1 MLLTCWEIRILP
13 EFYACLSGSPRGM
26 REDSSG
32 LRARLQVQEL
42 RLHNS
47 KRPRYSLSISS
58 KPHSNSLIFSFSSM
72 QQGKITKYTPFP
84 QIDLPDRQW
93 PGRIITKPPIWTSV
107 DLRDGNQALA
117 IPMTV
122 DEKVEMFELLVRIGF
137 KEIEVG
143 FPSASETEFKF
154 IRRLVDE
161 NRIPEDVTVQVLVQ
175 AREHLIRRTFESLEG
190 VSNAIVHLYNS
201 TSPVQ
206 RRVTFNKSKEEIKQI
221 AVEGTRMVKRL
232 VPTIP
237 DTHVRM
243 EYSPE
248 SFSDTEVEYA
258 LEVCEA
264 VMEEW
269 GPTVENKIVLNLP
282 ATVEVAT
289 PNVHADQI
297 EWFCRNLKERNK
309 AYISLHTHND
319 RGTGVAAT
327 ELGLLAGADRVEG
340 TLFGNGE
347 RTGNLD
353 IVTVALNLYAQGVDP
368 MLDFSKLEEIRSV
381 YERVTRMT
389 VHDRHPYAGNLVFT
403 AFSGSHQDAI
413 KKGMDARAKNNG
425 SGSER
430 WEVPYLAID
439 PEDIGRDYEAIIRI
453 NSQSG
458 KGGVAY
464 ILEKEFGLDLPKP
477 MHPEVG
483 LVVNNTADQ
492 GSRELLPAEV
502 FEVFQREY
510 VNLTAPMELVSI
522 EREDFSKSG
531 EVKVEA
537 EIRVNKESMTVVG
550 NGNGPISAFVDAL
563 QHKGW
568 KDFKLL
574 DYRQHSIGAGSK
586 TKAAAYIQIQ
596 LNDGTTF
603 FGCGIDP
610 NIELAGLHAL
620 VSAFNRAHPTRT
632 K

>member
-1 MLLTCWEIRILP
+1 
-13 EFYACLSGSPRGM
+13 
-26 REDSSG
+26 
-32 LRARLQVQEL
+32 
-42 RLHNS
+42 
-47 KRPRYSLSISS
+47 
-58 KPHSNSLIFSFSSM
+58 M
-72 QQGKITKYTPFP
+72 QKGKITKYTPFP

-93 PGRIITKPPIWTSV
+93 PSKTISQPPIWTSV

-122 DEKVEMFELLVRIGF
+122 DEKVEMFELLVGIGF

-143 FPSASETEFKF
+143 FPSASDTEFNF

-161 NRIPEDVTVQVLVQ
+161 KRIPEDVTLQVLVQ

-190 VSNAIVHLYNS
+190 VSKAIVHLYNS

-206 RRVTFNKSKEEIKQI
+206 RRITFNKSKEEIKQI
-221 AVEGTRMVKRL
+221 AVEGTRLVKSL

-237 DTHVRM
+237 DTNVRL

-248 SFSDTEVEYA
+248 SFSDTEVDYA

-264 VMEEW
+264 VMAEW
-269 GPTVENKIVLNLP
+269 APTEDNKIILNLP

-309 AYISLHTHND
+309 VFVSLHTHND
-319 RGTGVAAT
+319 RGSGVAAT

-353 IVTVALNLYAQGVDP
+353 IVTVALNMYTQGVDP
-368 MLDFSKLEEIRSV
+368 LLNFSNLEEVRAV

-389 VHDRHPYAGNLVFT
+389 IHDRHPYAGDLVFT

-413 KKGMDARAKNNG
+413 KKGMDARAKG
-425 SGSER
+425 KSESER

-439 PEDIGRDYEAIIRI
+439 PDDIGRDYEAIIRI

-464 ILEKEFGLDLPKP
+464 ILEKDFGLDLPKA

-483 LVVNNTADQ
+483 LVVNDAADQ
-492 GSRELLPAEV
+492 GSRELPPQEV
-502 FEVFQREY
+502 YEIFQREY
-510 VNLTAPMELVSI
+510 VNLKTPMELISI
-522 EREDFSKSG
+522 DREDFSKSG
-531 EVKVEA
+531 EVRVEA
-537 EIRVNKESMTVVG
+537 EIRVEEVSMTVSG
-550 NGNGPISAFVDAL
+550 SGNGPISAFVDAL
-563 QHKGW
+563 QQKGW
-568 KDFKLL
+568 KDFTLL
-574 DYRQHSIGAGSK
+574 DYRQHSIGGGSK
-586 TKAAAYIQIQ
+586 TEAAAYIQIKHE
-596 LNDGTTF
+596 DGSVF
-603 FGCGIDP
+603 FGCGIDA

-620 VSAFNRAHPTRT
+620 VSAFNRAHRARS

>member
-1 MLLTCWEIRILP
+1 
-13 EFYACLSGSPRGM
+13 
-26 REDSSG
+26 
-32 LRARLQVQEL
+32 
-42 RLHNS
+42 
-47 KRPRYSLSISS
+47 
-58 KPHSNSLIFSFSSM
+58 M
-72 QQGKITKYTPFP
+72 QKGKITKYTPFP

-93 PGRIITKPPIWTSV
+93 PSRTITHAPIWASV

-117 IPMTV
+117 TPMTV
-122 DEKVEMFELLVRIGF
+122 NEKLEMFELLVKIGF

-143 FPSASETEFKF
+143 FPSASDTEFNF

-161 NRIPEDVTVQVLVQ
+161 KRIPADVTLQVLVQ

-190 VSNAIVHLYNS
+190 VSKAIVHLYNS

-206 RRVTFNKSKEEIKQI
+206 RRVTFNKTKDEIKAI
-221 AVEGTRMVKRL
+221 AVEGTRLVKSL
-232 VPTIP
+232 VETIP
-237 DTHVRM
+237 GTQIRFQ
-243 EYSPE
+243 YSPE
-248 SFSDTEVEYA
+248 SFSDTEVDYA

-264 VMEEW
+264 VMAEW
-269 GPTVENKIVLNLP
+269 APSEHDKIILNLP

-353 IVTVALNLYAQGVDP
+353 IVTVALNLYTQGVDSA
-368 MLDFSKLEEIRSV
+368 LDLSELEKIRRI
-381 YERVTRMT
+381 YERITRMT
-389 VHDRHPYAGNLVFT
+389 VHDRHPYAGDLVFT

-413 KKGMDARAKNNG
+413 KKGMDLRSKEDAEG
-425 SGSER
+425 TR

-439 PEDIGRDYEAIIRI
+439 PADIGRDYEAIIRI

-464 ILEKEFGLDLPKP
+464 ILERDFGLDLPKA

-483 LVVNNTADQ
+483 KVVNDTADQ
-492 GSRELLPAEV
+492 GSRELSPDEVREV
-502 FEVFQREY
+502 FMQAY
-510 VNLTAPMELVSI
+510 VNLEAPMELLSI
-522 EREDFSKSG
+522 EREDFSHSG
-531 EVKVEA
+531 EVKVDA
-537 EIRVNKESMTVVG
+537 EICMNGKSNKVTG
-550 NGNGPISAFVDAL
+550 TGNGPISAFVDAL
-563 QHKGW
+563 EQEGY
-568 KDFKLL
+568 KDFQLL
-574 DYRQHSIGAGSK
+574 DYRQHSIGGGSK
-586 TKAAAYIQIQ
+586 TKAAAYIQIK
-596 LNDGTTF
+596 NDDGSVS
-603 FGCGIDP
+603 FGCGINA

-620 VSAFNRAHPTRT
+620 VSAINRAHS
-632 K
+632 KV